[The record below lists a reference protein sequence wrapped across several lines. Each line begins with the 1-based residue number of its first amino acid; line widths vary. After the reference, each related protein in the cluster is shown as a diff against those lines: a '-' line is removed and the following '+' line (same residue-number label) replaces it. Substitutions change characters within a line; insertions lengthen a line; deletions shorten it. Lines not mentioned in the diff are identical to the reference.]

1 VSAVST
7 FKPAQF
13 SDTFY
18 TIVDPK
24 LCKFRRSFSISS
36 QKPKRSQGKDVFT
49 VVTYY
54 YFHQSITVSVVVIS
68 CFLFLKN
75 LEQHR
80 NTSSEDGN
88 INQPRAQPARS
99 EAGSKS
105 HHLLNERT
113 RNIQNNESPEERRK
127 GSKSFA
133 QVASGVSRMRQAQ
146 RKEMVPFVR
155 YDGVVE
161 DTEATNSHAHREV
174 KVIVH
179 RSTSSSS
186 SSTVSSLRSVEQRMA
201 SPSKH
206 VQSRD
211 HSHPPRRRHQTS
223 ERSENNIRNDEQSRS
238 SCTVEKLSDR
248 GESMQLP
255 VQVVDIVE
263 DATHSVDSEHLCEKS
278 QKTTKEGGS
287 LAALFDS

>member
-1 VSAVST
+1 MSAVST

-36 QKPKRSQGKDVFT
+36 QKPKRSRGKDVFT

-105 HHLLNERT
+105 HHLFNEKT

-146 RKEMVPFVR
+146 RKEMIPFVR

-161 DTEATNSHAHREV
+161 GTEATNSHAHREV

-186 SSTVSSLRSVEQRMA
+186 SSTFSSLRSVEQRMA
-201 SPSKH
+201 SPRSKQ

-211 HSHPPRRRHQTS
+211 HSHHHHRRSSQTS
-223 ERSENNIRNDEQSRS
+223 ERSESNIRNDEQSRS

-255 VQVVDIVE
+255 VQVVCV
-263 DATHSVDSEHLCEKS
+263 HSVDSEHLCEKS

-287 LAALFDS
+287 LAAMFDS